1 MKKGFIFT
9 LLALVI
15 ATGSIFV
22 NEAQALDYKIY
33 GKVLYGSSASSETV
47 AYANITVYRL
57 ESGSYVLH
65 GNTWTDACGEYE
77 YLPGEGGSYKLVF
90 WETTRDVV
98 DILNSCV
105 VVLDDEPLTQ
115 QIVYPPTLTIF
126 NKVAQANIVT
136 VSR

>member
-1 MKKGFIFT
+1 MKKGFIFI
-9 LLALVI
+9 LLALVMM
-15 ATGSIFV
+15 TGSIFAS
-22 NEAQALDYKIY
+22 EAQAIDYRIY

-47 AYANITVYRL
+47 SYANISVFRL

-77 YLPGEGGSYKLVF
+77 YLPGEGGSYKLIF
-90 WETTRDVV
+90 WQTQRDVV
-98 DILNSCV
+98 DISNSCNIA
-105 VVLDDEPLTQ
+105 LDDESLTQ
-115 QIVYPPTLTIF
+115 QTVYPSTLTIF